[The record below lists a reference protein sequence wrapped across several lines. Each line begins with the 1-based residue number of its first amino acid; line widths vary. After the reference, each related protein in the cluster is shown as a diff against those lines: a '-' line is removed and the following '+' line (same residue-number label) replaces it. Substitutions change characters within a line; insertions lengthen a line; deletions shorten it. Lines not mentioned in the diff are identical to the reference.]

1 MISEQEL
8 NLKYITDKNGNKK
21 EVILS
26 LEKFEEL
33 LQDLEDL
40 SIAAERKNEE
50 SISHDEVKK
59 ALKGDGLLIR

>member
-1 MISEQEL
+1 MISEKEL
-8 NLKYITDKNGNKK
+8 NLKYITDKDGNKR

-40 SIAAERKNEE
+40 SIAAERRNEE
-50 SISHDEVKK
+50 SISHDEVTK
-59 ALKGDGLLIR
+59 ALKGDGLL